1 MKRRLLTISGLL
13 GLAGLACVPAYLL
26 AHNEPE
32 LLAKASYVQDLTDGR
47 ILFAKNPEAQLP
59 LASLTKLMTV
69 YAANREEVVTE
80 EESCFTLVT
89 SSNEHAESIGA
100 KLSDKPNS
108 VMNIYAKHLGLAQT
122 FYLNSSGLDV
132 SERLSGAYGS
142 ARDQVMLLTA
152 FHHDYSELLR
162 CTTKP
167 KAALEGPT
175 LSNTNINIGKTIGII
190 GSKTGFTDLA
200 GGNLA
205 VIVDVGI
212 NHPVAIVVLGSTA
225 EGRFSDV
232 ETLVDYAID
241 ALSHEQ

>member
-1 MKRRLLTISGLL
+1 MPRLLLISLL
-13 GLAGLACVPAYLL
+13 VSVPLALL
-26 AHNEPE
+26 AHGDTEIV
-32 LLAKASYVQDLTDGR
+32 AKSAYVQDLTDGK

-69 YAANREEVVTE
+69 YVANKDEVATE
-80 EESCFTLVT
+80 QESCFTLVT
-89 SSNEHAESIGA
+89 SSNEQAEAIGV
-100 KLSDKPNS
+100 KIPGDPTFG
-108 VMNIYAKHLGLAQT
+108 MNAYAKHLGLAQT
-122 FYLNSSGLDV
+122 FYLNTSGLDV
-132 SERLSGAYGS
+132 SEKLSGAYGS
-142 ARDQVMLLTA
+142 ARDQVMLLRA
-152 FHHDYSELLR
+152 FYNDFPELLR

-167 KAALEGPT
+167 KAALDGQAMP
-175 LSNTNINIGKTIGII
+175 NTNINIGKTVGII

-212 NHPVAIVVLGSTA
+212 DHPVAIVVLGSTQ